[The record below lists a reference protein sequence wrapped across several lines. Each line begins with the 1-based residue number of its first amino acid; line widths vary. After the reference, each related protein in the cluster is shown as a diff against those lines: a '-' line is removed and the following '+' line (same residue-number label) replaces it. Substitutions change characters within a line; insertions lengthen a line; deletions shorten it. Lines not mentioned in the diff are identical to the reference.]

1 MKEISFFSFVP
12 TTKNQKIVKHH
23 ALVFHIHIRKRRS
36 EGSGGWS
43 NFRFKDQNSM
53 RSTTCPITL
62 AMTMI
67 IVAGHNSYQNI
78 TIDIKGTGIIMVNL

>member
-1 MKEISFFSFVP
+1 M
-12 TTKNQKIVKHH
+12 
-23 ALVFHIHIRKRRS
+23 LHINIRKRRS
-36 EGSGGWS
+36 EGGGGWS